1 MFKVNNKDSITTSMT
16 SFCCLYCWLWTC
28 FIPFPS
34 ISIVEFEH
42 ISLLGCAYI
51 LEHHWLHWWEINHN
65 PKIQPVLKM
74 YPAFRIL
81 NNFFKKKWNSH
92 NLLQNTK
99 KVTRK
104 NTYGRGQGAG
114 WQEVW
119 RQCWRAAGD
128 KGRSLSL
135 TLYKFQMVG
144 WCPYFLY

>member
-1 MFKVNNKDSITTSMT
+1 M
-16 SFCCLYCWLWTC
+16 
-28 FIPFPS
+28 
-34 ISIVEFEH
+34 
-42 ISLLGCAYI
+42 LGCAYI

-114 WQEVW
+114 GSKALLK
-119 RQCWRAAGD
+119 CC
-128 KGRSLSL
+128 RSQRTVTITNIIQISNGQMMPLLSML
-135 TLYKFQMVG
+135 TSHGKYLVINFQ
-144 WCPYFLY
+144 WLNNLLRLEQRLQTEDFTPFKSYEFIFFQII